1 MLCRNSGAPT
11 SSHRLFV
18 RSGAP
23 LLAKA
28 SEIEPLSA
36 VLETAALPLRHA
48 PWNGRLESNQRPRV
62 FNRISLHAI
71 KLCRLSYA
79 RICSAC
85 RLDCHASCALEAP
98 QAFQAATHWLSQGG
112 RIPTAV
118 FSGHCHLHVSHAGR
132 SHIVRALPG
141 LWYHTALR
149 LPTSHQELGN
159 YTSRL
164 ILSFLRFLARLCGWC
179 GIAVLPCFSAS
190 GEAPVTRGGLPLR
203 GTYAAYMSG
212 FHGYPTCLYSVGDS
226 V

>member
-1 MLCRNSGAPT
+1 MCRAPT
-11 SSHRLFV
+11 SALCMAQVHPPNWALLCV
-18 RSGAP
+18 AVCPQSGRVMQKLGGLPVHHTVFSSGRGPP

-28 SEIEPLSA
+28 SGIEPLSA
-36 VLETAALPLRHA
+36 VLETAVLPLHHA
-48 PWNGRLESNQRPRV
+48 PWNGRLDSNQRPRV

-132 SHIVRALPG
+132 SRIVRALPG

-149 LPTSHQELGN
+149 LFISHAL
-159 YTSRL
+159 
-164 ILSFLRFLARLCGWC
+164 FLRINCPPL
-179 GIAVLPCFSAS
+179 S
-190 GEAPVTRGGLPLR
+190 GELVRT
-203 GTYAAYMSG
+203 
-212 FHGYPTCLYSVGDS
+212 
-226 V
+226 

>member
-1 MLCRNSGAPT
+1 MHPHVGHSARANLSCFPCLMIFMTPPVYVPRSHLCAMYGT
-11 SSHRLFV
+11 SSPAQLGTPILSCV
-18 RSGAP
+18 RIGATYP
-23 LLAKA
+23 RLLAKA
-28 SEIEPLSA
+28 NGIEPLSA
-36 VLETAALPLRHA
+36 VLETAVLPLHYA
-48 PWNGRLESNQRPRV
+48 LWNGRLDSNQRPRV

-141 LWYHTALR
+141 LWYHTAL
-149 LPTSHQELGN
+149 LLFISHAL
-159 YTSRL
+159 
-164 ILSFLRFLARLCGWC
+164 FLRINCPPL
-179 GIAVLPCFSAS
+179 S
-190 GEAPVTRGGLPLR
+190 G
-203 GTYAAYMSG
+203 
-212 FHGYPTCLYSVGDS
+212 
-226 V
+226 

>member
-1 MLCRNSGAPT
+1 MCRAPT
-11 SSHRLFV
+11 SALCLAQVHPPNWALLFV
-18 RSGAP
+18 AVCPQRGCVMQKLGGSRFITPSFRPVGAP
-23 LLAKA
+23 RLLAKA
-28 SEIEPLSA
+28 SGIEPISA
-36 VLETAALPLRHA
+36 VLETAVLPLHHA
-48 PWNGRLESNQRPRV
+48 PWNGRLDSNQRPRV

-141 LWYHTALR
+141 L
-149 LPTSHQELGN
+149 
-159 YTSRL
+159 
-164 ILSFLRFLARLCGWC
+164 
-179 GIAVLPCFSAS
+179 
-190 GEAPVTRGGLPLR
+190 
-203 GTYAAYMSG
+203 
-212 FHGYPTCLYSVGDS
+212 
-226 V
+226 